1 MHDFDICQVFGV
13 APPQT
18 LYHTRH
24 TPSSSLVNVSTYS
37 VFSPPKS
44 SDAFS
49 SGVGP
54 SKHHPSRVRARK
66 PSRQPSIAES
76 SLDLLDK
83 SQEFDSYGF
92 DARHTATPTP
102 DATAHEQRHSNI
114 YNHYQQSLNSLNDMM
129 DRVRVLC
136 YLLFLEDPADCT
148 RISTRTIRN
157 PFKNSTNT

>member
-1 MHDFDICQVFGV
+1 MFSMHGFDVSQVFGV

-24 TPSSSLVNVSTYS
+24 TPSSSLVNVSNYS
-37 VFSPPKS
+37 VLSATKS

-54 SKHHPSRVRARK
+54 SKHHSSRVKARK
-66 PSRQPSIAES
+66 LSRQPSLAES
-76 SLDLLDK
+76 SLDLIDK

-92 DARHTATPTP
+92 DDRRAATPTP
-102 DATAHEQRHSNI
+102 DATTYEHRHSNI

-129 DRVRVLC
+129 DRVCVLC
-136 YLLFLEDPADCT
+136 WSLFLEDP
-148 RISTRTIRN
+148 S
-157 PFKNSTNT
+157 